1 MKKIAL
7 LVICLIVGG
16 VSLNARE
23 RKVADDNIE
32 PMVIEQLVIQAKKNS
47 NWKMAVATGK
57 YEQVVFMNISQ
68 ATNPKNEIGPE
79 VHPFDQ
85 VILIAKGK
93 ANAVLNG
100 KTSTVKEGDMIF
112 VPTGTPHNVINLD
125 AKEDL
130 KIISFYSA
138 TDIPKNVVYKTKAS
152 EPKE

>member
-7 LVICLIVGG
+7 LLICLIVGG
-16 VSLNARE
+16 VSLSARE
-23 RKVADDNIE
+23 RKMTNDAIE
-32 PMVIEQLVIQAKKNS
+32 PMVVEQLAIQAKKNS

-57 YEQVVFMNISQ
+57 YEQIVFMNISQ

-85 VILIAKGK
+85 AILIAKGK
-93 ANAVLNG
+93 AKAVLNG
-100 KTSTVKEGDMIF
+100 KTSVVKEGDMIF
-112 VPTGTPHNVINLD
+112 IPTGTQHNVINLD

-138 TDIPKNVVYKTKAS
+138 TDIPKNAVYKTKTD
-152 EPKE
+152 EPKD